1 MMMKMDYSAFALRGF
16 CCGPRQ
22 TLVGSVIHPFPIT
35 MNGFSWMMR
44 APIGGGGGWSSRKT
58 LTHLARNKR
67 ARAGA
72 PDHQSD
78 GLGYHSL
85 EDINDADA
93 PAVDGDARLTDA
105 EITRTIIEVNS
116 KATLLFSGLV
126 DDEVQENIIC
136 PELPYLT
143 DEHGDIYFELN
154 DEENVLQVLV
164 ADDKVVQVLIGLD
177 NVEMLNEMEMSGSSE
192 ADFTIDEISNEE
204 SDDDDEDDEEGDSD
218 EDWVSILEDDEDDFD
233 SSEVLTDWATFETM
247 HSSHPM
253 YFAKRMTE
261 AISDTHL
268 DWMVQP
274 SNGLVIQSVLR
285 PAFNEENSVVRKNLL
300 DHQAGI
306 DETVEI
312 QKDESRGTGAT
323 FYKLE
328 MINIQLSTVKIQD
341 FRRAKPDVIA
351 HSAVQIISRFRAGG
365 ERNTQALKSLCWR
378 LKGIQVEEAVLTGVD
393 SLGIDLRVCSGTQV
407 QTLRLL
413 LNIALSDNFMIFCS
427 QGRKRKFQ
435 RGHKHTKKN
444 ADEE

>member
-1 MMMKMDYSAFALRGF
+1 
-16 CCGPRQ
+16 
-22 TLVGSVIHPFPIT
+22 
-35 MNGFSWMMR
+35 
-44 APIGGGGGWSSRKT
+44 
-58 LTHLARNKR
+58 
-67 ARAGA
+67 
-72 PDHQSD
+72 
-78 GLGYHSL
+78 
-85 EDINDADA
+85 
-93 PAVDGDARLTDA
+93 
-105 EITRTIIEVNS
+105 
-116 KATLLFSGLV
+116 
-126 DDEVQENIIC
+126 
-136 PELPYLT
+136 
-143 DEHGDIYFELN
+143 
-154 DEENVLQVLV
+154 
-164 ADDKVVQVLIGLD
+164 
-177 NVEMLNEMEMSGSSE
+177 MLNEMEMSGSSE

-261 AISDTHL
+261 VISDTHL

-312 QKDESRGTGAT
+312 QKDGSRGTGAT

-328 MINIQLSTVKIQD
+328 MIDIQLVSSYGNQSTVKIQD
-341 FRRAKPDVIA
+341 FRRARPDVIA

-407 QTLRLL
+407 QTLRFAFNMRATSEYSAERQLHDLL
-413 LNIALSDNFMIFCS
+413 FPRT
-427 QGRKRKFQ
+427 Q
-435 RGHKHTKKN
+435 KKIPKKPQTHQK
-444 ADEE
+444 EC